1 MNVHSSTIQNG
12 QKLDKNVSVHQ
23 LVNGFFFNVACYSTK
38 DGANDTCYNIYEY
51 PKKKSNTRGI
61 ITIQFTYVKCLE
73 KANLWREHKSVV
85 VWNWK

>member
-1 MNVHSSTIQNG
+1 M
-12 QKLDKNVSVHQ
+12 D
-23 LVNGFFFNVACYSTK
+23 FFFNVACYSTK

-73 KANLWREHKSVV
+73 KANLRREHKSVV
-85 VWNWK
+85 VWNWKEKQVSCRWTQGTYRSNEMF